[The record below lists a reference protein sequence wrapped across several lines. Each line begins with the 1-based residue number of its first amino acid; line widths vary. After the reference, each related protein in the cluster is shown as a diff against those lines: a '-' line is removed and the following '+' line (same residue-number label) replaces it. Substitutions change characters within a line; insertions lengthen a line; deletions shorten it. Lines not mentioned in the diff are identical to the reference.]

1 MYSKE
6 ELISKPIEEL
16 ETIAR
21 TLGSDLSAA
30 DGAEALVNFIVGDF
44 SEEEEKP
51 KKKASTKKAEKTE
64 GEEPVVKKKR
74 GRPSKAD
81 LAARAAEEALKTLN
95 DTDNTISGQPE
106 ELAISFTEES
116 TNQSSEADNTTAAD
130 TENPAKLEASED
142 AAPKKKRSRR
152 SKEEIFAAAQAKAAA
167 LAANNQKKH
176 ELESFE
182 EGAEQAGD
190 VEIPDFLINENGS
203 SENIPEGEIPEGEG
217 GLLSQFQEK
226 VIAHNAASEQDA
238 WEGDPGDGTDFIV
251 VVDLPVEDHYA
262 SV

>member
-6 ELISKPIEEL
+6 ELMSKPVEEL
-16 ETIAR
+16 ETIAK

-30 DGAEALVNFIVGDF
+30 DGTEALVNFIVGDF
-44 SEEEEKP
+44 SPEEEEKP
-51 KKKASTKKAEKTE
+51 KKKRATTKKDDKAE

-152 SKEEIFAAAQAKAAA
+152 NFRSC
-167 LAANNQKKH
+167 
-176 ELESFE
+176 
-182 EGAEQAGD
+182 
-190 VEIPDFLINENGS
+190 
-203 SENIPEGEIPEGEG
+203 
-217 GLLSQFQEK
+217 
-226 VIAHNAASEQDA
+226 
-238 WEGDPGDGTDFIV
+238 PG
-251 VVDLPVEDHYA
+251 
-262 SV
+262 